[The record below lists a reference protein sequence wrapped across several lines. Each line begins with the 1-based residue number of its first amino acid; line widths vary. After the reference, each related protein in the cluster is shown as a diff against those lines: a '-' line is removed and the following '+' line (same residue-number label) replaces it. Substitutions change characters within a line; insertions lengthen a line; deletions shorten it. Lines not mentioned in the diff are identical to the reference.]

1 MRTANRLL
9 DAVNSRAKPSKSL
22 NWHFASASKL
32 SILMRYGGDKTMSF
46 AAKQAAALLS
56 RSCTEGFS
64 IMTFLATCGVGKGD
78 SDRNNAAITE
88 HDYRI
93 VNKTS
98 YVSCYDNGKKPSRL

>member
-1 MRTANRLL
+1 MRTANRSL

-56 RSCTEGFS
+56 CSCTAGFS
-64 IMTFLATCGVGKGD
+64 IMTFLATCGVGRGD
-78 SDRNNAAITE
+78 SDRNKVLRSLFAQKMLQLYA
-88 HDYRI
+88 
-93 VNKTS
+93 
-98 YVSCYDNGKKPSRL
+98 